1 MRSEKTSTKSLLQL
15 DFAVSPLTKS
25 TKRLRILIQWERQ
38 RGLFSV
44 DRLGEEVFSRA
55 RIAQSVEHQTFNL
68 RVQGSS
74 PCSGGGY
81 FKTLKQIEMCPHHSL
96 RWGCAKHTWFSQ
108 GFTTQQAGQTGV
120 GFAEKVKGGGGGVG
134 KVPGNF
140 LSQPQSFTAFVW

>member
-74 PCSGGGY
+74 PCSGAKVSICFQCL
-81 FKTLKQIEMCPHHSL
+81 FKNYLDNSPFKNASEGEEALTVKSRKVTALK
-96 RWGCAKHTWFSQ
+96 
-108 GFTTQQAGQTGV
+108 
-120 GFAEKVKGGGGGVG
+120 
-134 KVPGNF
+134 
-140 LSQPQSFTAFVW
+140 